1 MDLIKIHLLATA
13 ILTGAIWVIQLI
25 HYPVFKYI
33 DKSYFKLFMKFHVR
47 GILIF
52 VLPFMLIEIVSGTY
66 LFIIGHNSILFLFS
80 LVILYL
86 IWISTLLIFSN
97 YHKELQQDKDN
108 DIINKLVKYNWF
120 RALGWTVRLILICL

>member
-66 LFIIGHNSILFLFS
+66 LFIIGYNSIIFLFS

-97 YHKELQQDKDN
+97 YHKELQHDKDN

-120 RALGWTVRLILICL
+120 RTLGWTVRLILICL

>member
-86 IWISTLLIFSN
+86 IWISTLSIFSN
-97 YHKELQQDKDN
+97 YHKKLQHDKDN

-120 RALGWTVRLILICL
+120 RTLGWTVRLILICL

>member
-97 YHKELQQDKDN
+97 YHKELQRDKDN

-120 RALGWTVRLILICL
+120 RTLGWTVRLILICL

>member
-25 HYPVFKYI
+25 HYPVFNYI
-33 DKSYFKLFMKFHVR
+33 DKNCFKLFMKFHVR

-52 VLPFMLIEIVSGTY
+52 VLPFMLIEMISGTY

-86 IWISTLLIFSN
+86 IWISTVLIFSN
-97 YHKELQQDKDN
+97 YHKKLQHDKDN
-108 DIINKLVKYNWF
+108 DIINKLVKYNWL
-120 RALGWTVRLILICL
+120 RTIGWTVRLILICL

>member
-97 YHKELQQDKDN
+97 YHKKLQHDKDN

-120 RALGWTVRLILICL
+120 RTLGWTVRLILICL